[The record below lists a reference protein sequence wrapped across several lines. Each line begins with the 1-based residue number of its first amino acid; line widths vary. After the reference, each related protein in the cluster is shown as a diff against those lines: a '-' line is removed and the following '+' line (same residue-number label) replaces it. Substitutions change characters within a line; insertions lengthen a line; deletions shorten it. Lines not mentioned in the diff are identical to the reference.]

1 MREDESILPH
11 EQNNVWT
18 TTQHS
23 LLPKFMY
30 LYKEYFKGLYQLQ
43 LKVVRSYFE
52 RALVLLDD
60 NLGK

>member
-1 MREDESILPH
+1 MNFTL

-18 TTQHS
+18 TAPHS

-30 LYKEYFKGLYQLQ
+30 LYKEYFKALYQLQ

-52 RALVLLDD
+52 QALVLLDD
-60 NLGK
+60 NGGK

>member
-1 MREDESILPH
+1 MNFAL
-11 EQNNVWT
+11 EQNNVWKT
-18 TTQHS
+18 AQHS

-30 LYKEYFKGLYQLQ
+30 LYKEYFKALYQLQ
-43 LKVVRSYFE
+43 VKVVRSYFQ